1 MLTVPTV
8 STKVPD
14 MHISISH
21 FNVGSQHCMHFDSLR
36 QSLTLCHLL
45 HLALIGYAW
54 SLCSLQVTEDF
65 VSAAYR
71 LLHLWQHVPLLSLCG
86 AERGGRTG
94 EAA

>member
-21 FNVGSQHCMHFDSLR
+21 FNVGSQHRMHFDSWK
-36 QSLTLCHLL
+36 QPLTLCHLL
-45 HLALIGYAW
+45 HLALSGYAW
-54 SLCSLQVTEDF
+54 SLCSLHVTEDF
-65 VSAAYR
+65 ISTAYR
-71 LLHLWQHVPLLSLCG
+71 LLHLWQHVPLLSLRG
-86 AERGGRTG
+86 AERGSRTG